1 MMVTDTFK
9 KKSAALAIVLALALI
24 GAWGLLPSKADAET
38 ANSGETLQSAAASLS
53 GVDVPGFCTKG
64 NSANLS
70 VSNLRMAQSIA
81 KLENPTTKLA
91 SSARALTDR
100 ELSNIRLVIPSGGF
114 VYDGTPK
121 MPTVTGLPSGV
132 TASDYEMTYE
142 NNIKAGTNTAVAR
155 ITFSDG
161 VVSGEKEFTFSIA
174 KAKITVSGITAKDKE
189 YDASKTATLN
199 YDNVVLDGKVA
210 NDILFV
216 TAKGV
221 FSDSSTGQ
229 DKVVK
234 ISNIRLFGPSSSNYV
249 LASTGQQTSTTA
261 SITLEE
267 LEGISIKL
275 PSTEY
280 VYDGTAKEPAVLGL
294 DGNANYTI
302 KYENN
307 VKAGENTAK
316 VVVTLNKD
324 GAKLPKVF
332 YFSIAQ
338 AKVTVS
344 GITAKSKNYD
354 GTTKA
359 TLNLKD
365 AEVAGKVAKD
375 TVSVT
380 ATGEFDSAE
389 EGTGKT
395 VFISD
400 IALTG
405 RDASNYY
412 LAESGN
418 QTTTT
423 ADILPKEVKLHTI
436 TLNPNGGT
444 VTPTS
449 VQYDEYTGLLTL
461 PTPSRPGYTFAGWH
475 RGVTRYDSI
484 PGDSYFYYDF
494 TLTAK
499 WTANSYTVTFDPNGG
514 TVSTTSKTYTTDK
527 GLSSLPN
534 PTRTGYTFDGW
545 YVGNTL
551 YKKIPAGTYGD
562 MTLKA
567 EWTENSYQIEYALN
581 GGKGTKPST
590 QTVKYTQEVKLAT
603 GDGFSRDGY
612 TFAGWSYNNKTY
624 AGGSVASKLS
634 TGNEA
639 GTTEIVMKAVWKAN
653 EYTLTLDPNG
663 GTVENSTKPI
673 TKKFTT
679 DSGLSSLPN
688 PERAGYTFDG
698 WYNGSIRY
706 TKIIAGTI
714 SDITLTAKWTP
725 ITYTVTFK
733 PNGGTASATTMK
745 YTTDKGL
752 STLATATRTG
762 YTFNGWYLNNK
773 EYKKIEAGTIGN
785 LTLTAGWTENSY
797 TIKYNLNGG
806 TGTTPS
812 AQTVK
817 YTANAKLATNTGFS
831 KAGYE
836 FAGWNFGSK
845 TYAANAQVS
854 KLSTGNS
861 TGTTEITMTATW
873 KVVSYSI
880 TYNGNGGTVGSTSG
894 KTSYT
899 IENGLA
905 SLPDASRNGYDFD
918 GWYAGNTKY
927 TSIPK
932 GTYGNLT
939 LTAKWTSKEY
949 TVTYNADGGSVT
961 PSSQKYKTDTGLS
974 SLPNA
979 TKTGYTFSGWYN
991 GNTKYTSI
999 AKGTYG
1005 NLTLTAKWSA
1015 NTYTVTYDANGGSV
1029 SPKSQ
1034 TFTYGSGLSSLPNA
1048 TKTNYVFD
1056 GWYSGNTKYNNIPS
1070 TYAGNITLKAQWKEP
1085 TAPAITVLGSK
1096 NPNGSVY
1103 IDNFNVGAVTDY
1115 EGHLQQQ
1122 SNNKVNYKW
1131 NPNKTLPAVTANDNY
1146 ATKYVTGFQVYKNG
1160 SLDKTVTYN
1169 GLYDYVFV
1177 AGNTYELRAT
1187 LATGKYNVIM
1197 MGISENASTDAVQ
1210 GVVTA
1215 NGKATYVASFKFN
1228 SRTDRAFWYGNNY
1241 KASRTGYTFGG
1252 WYANGEVQAGN
1263 GCTWLGISM
1272 IAYAIWDNTV
1282 TYDANGGSVST
1293 KSQTYKEGTG
1303 ISSLPTPT
1311 RAGYTF
1317 DGWYNGNTKY
1327 TSIPAGTGNIT
1338 LTARWTANTG
1348 TVTYYSNY
1356 SGGAASQSNTYT
1368 YNSSYTVKGTNTFT
1382 RNGYNLLGW
1391 STSSTAS
1398 YTDDSWIAGKT
1409 FSNFTLRTSGN
1420 VSLYAVWHCNQYKLT
1435 FDANGG
1441 SCSEKYRWYTI
1452 NDQVT
1457 NFPTP
1462 TRSGYSFAGWYE
1474 NNNQVTQYNKGT
1486 TGDRTLTAKW
1496 NVAKPTVTVYGWNS
1510 KGGQCYVDGNSVGA
1524 ITGYESRLTKS
1535 GSSYKWNPKKGL
1547 PVWQAKSEL
1556 NGNYVSGVR
1565 VYKDGVYQKTIGLNN
1580 IYDLTFT
1587 GTSNY
1592 ELHPVVATDSRK
1604 LNIYVF
1610 GYSKSAGPESEEGTV
1625 TKNGK
1630 ATYTELVNKTT
1641 LGNSGYY
1648 GGIVKLSNYSSKRS
1662 STGKTQSKW
1671 DMSGECSNTS
1681 SWTVYNAARIY
1692 PIW

>member
-24 GAWGLLPSKADAET
+24 GTWGLLPSKADAET
-38 ANSGETLQSAAASLS
+38 ANSGETLQTAAASLS

-81 KLENPTTKLA
+81 RLENPTTKLT
-91 SSARALTDR
+91 SSARTLTDR

-155 ITFSDG
+155 ITFNDG

-275 PSTEY
+275 PSAEY

-499 WTANSYTVTFDPNGG
+499 WTANTYTVTFDPNGG

-698 WYNGSIRY
+698 WYNGNIRY

-1005 NLTLTAKWSA
+1005 NLTLTAKWSVTTYNINYTMNGGTNISTNPKTYNITTNTITLKNPTRNGYTFA
-1015 NTYTVTYDANGGSV
+1015 GWTGSNGSTPQTTVKIAKGSTGEKSYTANWKVNTYNISYNLGGGSV
-1029 SPKSQ
+1029 SGNPTTYNIETNTFTLKNPTKSGYTFAGWTGSNGSTKSTSVKITKGSTGNKTYTANWTEAKGKYWFAPAGASNPESSVYKSQ
-1034 TFTYGSGLSSLPNA
+1034 A
-1048 TKTNYVFD
+1048 TID
-1056 GWYSGNTKYNNIPS
+1056 SDI
-1070 TYAGNITLKAQWKEP
+1070 A
-1085 TAPAITVLGSK
+1085 AIRS
-1096 NPNGSVY
+1096 NPNGSKATEYKNLMNNDKYHLYTKWNGSDGGSGKNRWVEFR
-1103 IDNFNVGAVTDY
+1103 IIQVGAHDSD
-1115 EGHLQQQ
+1115 G
-1122 SNNKVNYKW
+1122 S
-1131 NPNKTLPAVTANDNY
+1131 AVTFMATHCLPTAYIMTNDAKKNNW
-1146 ATKYVTGFQVYKNG
+1146 TKTEVH
-1160 SLDKTVTYN
+1160 
-1169 GLYDYVFV
+1169 
-1177 AGNTYELRAT
+1177 
-1187 LATGKYNVIM
+1187 
-1197 MGISENASTDAVQ
+1197 
-1210 GVVTA
+1210 
-1215 NGKATYVASFKFN
+1215 KALN
-1228 SRTDRAFWYGNNY
+1228 
-1241 KASRTGYTFGG
+1241 
-1252 WYANGEVQAGN
+1252 
-1263 GCTWLGISM
+1263 
-1272 IAYAIWDNTV
+1272 
-1282 TYDANGGSVST
+1282 DANGYAMNGLSDLKSSVKKVQKKYISETRATEIKSDYETFWSISYSELMGKGSWQTSGGEGSQYDWFKDKKLKGWATIGQQENPCLANVSAT
-1293 KSQTYKEGTG
+1293 REGEAAKGAYKNYKYAWTRSRAVLDHTSLDSEAPYEHFMANGSFTYKHSPKNKQG
-1303 ISSLPTPT
+1303 I
-1311 RAGYTF
+1311 
-1317 DGWYNGNTKY
+1317 
-1327 TSIPAGTGNIT
+1327 IP
-1338 LTARWTANTG
+1338 
-1348 TVTYYSNY
+1348 
-1356 SGGAASQSNTYT
+1356 
-1368 YNSSYTVKGTNTFT
+1368 
-1382 RNGYNLLGW
+1382 
-1391 STSSTAS
+1391 
-1398 YTDDSWIAGKT
+1398 
-1409 FSNFTLRTSGN
+1409 
-1420 VSLYAVWHCNQYKLT
+1420 
-1435 FDANGG
+1435 
-1441 SCSEKYRWYTI
+1441 
-1452 NDQVT
+1452 
-1457 NFPTP
+1457 
-1462 TRSGYSFAGWYE
+1462 SFA
-1474 NNNQVTQYNKGT
+1474 
-1486 TGDRTLTAKW
+1486 
-1496 NVAKPTVTVYGWNS
+1496 
-1510 KGGQCYVDGNSVGA
+1510 
-1524 ITGYESRLTKS
+1524 
-1535 GSSYKWNPKKGL
+1535 
-1547 PVWQAKSEL
+1547 
-1556 NGNYVSGVR
+1556 
-1565 VYKDGVYQKTIGLNN
+1565 
-1580 IYDLTFT
+1580 F
-1587 GTSNY
+1587 
-1592 ELHPVVATDSRK
+1592 
-1604 LNIYVF
+1604 
-1610 GYSKSAGPESEEGTV
+1610 
-1625 TKNGK
+1625 
-1630 ATYTELVNKTT
+1630 
-1641 LGNSGYY
+1641 
-1648 GGIVKLSNYSSKRS
+1648 
-1662 STGKTQSKW
+1662 
-1671 DMSGECSNTS
+1671 
-1681 SWTVYNAARIY
+1681 
-1692 PIW
+1692 

>member
-24 GAWGLLPSKADAET
+24 GAWGLMPSKAEAET
-38 ANSGETLQSAAASLS
+38 ANSGETLQSTVASLS

-121 MPTVTGLPSGV
+121 MPTVSGLPSGV

-927 TSIPK
+927 TSIAK

-1056 GWYSGNTKYNNIPS
+1056 GWYSGNTKYESIS
-1070 TYAGNITLKAQWKEP
+1070 KTQMSNITLKAKWKEP
-1085 TAPAITVLGSK
+1085 TAPEIIFYGSK
-1096 NPNGSVY
+1096 NPNGAVS
-1103 IDNFNVGAVTDY
+1103 IDRIITGTSYSYGDR
-1115 EGHLQQQ
+1115 LQQQ
-1122 SNNKVNYKW
+1122 NNKFNFKW
-1131 NPNKTLPAVTANDNY
+1131 SPNKCLPTVLSTADRYN
-1146 ATKYVTGFQVYKNG
+1146 KYVTGFEIYKNG
-1160 SLDKTVTYN
+1160 KLDKTITYN
-1169 GLYDYVFV
+1169 GIYDYTFTY
-1177 AGNTYELRAT
+1177 GNTYELKAT
-1187 LATGKYNVIM
+1187 LGTGKYNVIM
-1197 MGISENASTDAVQ
+1197 HARSNGSLANATE
-1210 GVVTA
+1210 GVNTK
-1215 NGKATYVASFKFN
+1215 NGKATYVESITTWTYWYHSN
-1228 SRTDRAFWYGNNY
+1228 GSYNCTRDGYVRCGWYGNWAEFDNS
-1241 KASRTGYTFGG
+1241 KAYHWNGASMDV
-1252 WYANGEVQAGN
+1252 YAVWG
-1263 GCTWLGISM
+1263 
-1272 IAYAIWDNTV
+1272 NTV
-1282 TYDANGGSVST
+1282 TYDANGGSVSPKT
-1293 KSQTYKEGTG
+1293 QNYKVGSS
-1303 ISSLPTPT
+1303 ISTLPTPT
-1311 RAGYTF
+1311 RTGGYTF
-1317 DGWYNGNTKY
+1317 EGWYNGNKQY
-1327 TSIPAGTGNIT
+1327 TSIPAGTGNIK
-1338 LTARWTANTG
+1338 LTAKWGEPPKPKVSIYGSSNLGGAVNIDGYGPGLVTGYGDDMVKQSDGTYKWDPKEPLPLVTSKNKPTSEYVSGFNIYKNGTKVTTVTYNGLYDYKFQSGNDYKIGAVLASGKSNILFHAASYDDKGG
-1348 TVTYYSNY
+1348 TVTNNSK
-1356 SGGAASQSNTYT
+1356 ATYVVT
-1368 YNSSYTVKGTNTFT
+1368 IKS
-1382 RNGYNLLGW
+1382 
-1391 STSSTAS
+1391 SSTIKVGS
-1398 YTDDSWIAGKT
+1398 YKCTRSGKT
-1409 FSNFTLRTSGN
+1409 FSGWKCNGSTL
-1420 VSLYAVWHCNQYKLT
+1420 SLTGRYT
-1435 FDANGG
+1435 FH
-1441 SCSEKYRWYTI
+1441 
-1452 NDQVT
+1452 
-1457 NFPTP
+1457 
-1462 TRSGYSFAGWYE
+1462 GYSNE
-1474 NNNQVTQYNKGT
+1474 
-1486 TGDRTLTAKW
+1486 
-1496 NVAKPTVTVYGWNS
+1496 VY
-1510 KGGQCYVDGNSVGA
+1510 A
-1524 ITGYESRLTKS
+1524 IWK
-1535 GSSYKWNPKKGL
+1535 
-1547 PVWQAKSEL
+1547 
-1556 NGNYVSGVR
+1556 
-1565 VYKDGVYQKTIGLNN
+1565 
-1580 IYDLTFT
+1580 
-1587 GTSNY
+1587 
-1592 ELHPVVATDSRK
+1592 
-1604 LNIYVF
+1604 
-1610 GYSKSAGPESEEGTV
+1610 
-1625 TKNGK
+1625 
-1630 ATYTELVNKTT
+1630 
-1641 LGNSGYY
+1641 
-1648 GGIVKLSNYSSKRS
+1648 
-1662 STGKTQSKW
+1662 
-1671 DMSGECSNTS
+1671 
-1681 SWTVYNAARIY
+1681 
-1692 PIW
+1692 